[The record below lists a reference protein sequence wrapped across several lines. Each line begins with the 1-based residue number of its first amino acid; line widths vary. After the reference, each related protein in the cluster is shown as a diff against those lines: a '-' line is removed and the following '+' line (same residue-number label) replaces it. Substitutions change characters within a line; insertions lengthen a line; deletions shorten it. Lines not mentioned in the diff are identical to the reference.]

1 MASYSPGNV
10 PAPGWGIAFSL
21 LDRITMLFNVTGTL
35 LIVAL
40 MVLIGADV
48 FGRQAFNA
56 PLSGVPELVSLSIV
70 AIVFLQVPQALRS
83 GRFTRSDS
91 VISLVLKRWPRAGAT
106 LETIYDLVA
115 IAILSAL
122 IYASWPLFVSDWQK
136 NNFVGAVGDFTAPV
150 WPVKLIIVVGTVLL
164 MLQFVA
170 RIARRFVPFAQPPA
184 AGTDGR

>member
-56 PLSGVPELVSLSIV
+56 PVSGVPELVSLSIV

-91 VISLVLKRWPRAGAT
+91 VINLVLIRWPRAGVT

-115 IAILSAL
+115 VAILSAL

-136 NNFVGAVGDFTAPV
+136 DNFVGAVGDFTAPV

-164 MLQFVA
+164 TLQFVA
-170 RIARRFVPFAQPPA
+170 RIARRFVPFAQPLA
-184 AGTDGR
+184 AGTDVR

>member
-56 PLSGVPELVSLSIV
+56 PVSGVPELVSLSIV

-91 VISLVLKRWPRAGAT
+91 VISLVLKRWPRA
-106 LETIYDLVA
+106 
-115 IAILSAL
+115 
-122 IYASWPLFVSDWQK
+122 
-136 NNFVGAVGDFTAPV
+136 
-150 WPVKLIIVVGTVLL
+150 
-164 MLQFVA
+164 A
-170 RIARRFVPFAQPPA
+170 RPSRRFMIWSPSPYSRP
-184 AGTDGR
+184 